1 MYFSIRVCANKR
13 LIYLQLF
20 LNKNTRRKSPP
31 WCSQGKS
38 VCLSAENSRKQIHDV
53 LPDQKIEKSAK
64 TDKIKTTR
72 TSQKFIA
79 RLFKYL
85 NALAG
90 KERGR
95 GRGQPS
101 FPVMVPLPFF
111 RRNKFPCFYG
121 VSHN

>member
-72 TSQKFIA
+72 TSQKFICSPVQIFE
-79 RLFKYL
+79 RLGRERT
-85 NALAG
+85 G
-90 KERGR
+90 K
-95 GRGQPS
+95 GQGAAFIPCDG
-101 FPVMVPLPFF
+101 PVAVF
-111 RRNKFPCFYG
+111 
-121 VSHN
+121 